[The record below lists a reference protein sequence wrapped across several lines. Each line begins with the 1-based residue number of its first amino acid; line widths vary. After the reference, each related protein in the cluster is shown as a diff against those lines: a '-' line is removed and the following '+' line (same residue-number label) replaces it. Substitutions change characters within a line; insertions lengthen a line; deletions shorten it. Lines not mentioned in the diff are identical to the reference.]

1 MDFVEMFAY
10 QSLRKLHC
18 HSDVID
24 IVLSKKRSWEYNAI
38 PEVIH
43 EDNEVPGTQ
52 LEENPK
58 YVPPSHLRELLYD
71 QKENDLRT

>member
-1 MDFVEMFAY
+1 MFAY
-10 QSLRKLHC
+10 QSLRKVVC
-18 HSDVID
+18 HSHVID

-58 YVPPSHLRELLYD
+58 YVPPSRLRELLYD
-71 QKENDLRT
+71 GKENDLPTSKKI